1 MMSGIIGYGV
11 YVPKYRLKQQ
21 DAAIP
26 WGGFAMGEKAIC
38 GWDEDIISMAAE
50 ALDNAM
56 MHSGVKPADV
66 GALFLGTASSPLLE
80 QHLSPILAETLN
92 LSSNATVL
100 DFCGSVNAVSTALS
114 QCLTA
119 IAAKKIQC
127 GIVVGTENR
136 AVGPGSDGE
145 VNFGA
150 AAVAMVIGA
159 KGTIAEIEGVES
171 YSSLF
176 YDRWR
181 ATKDSWVTNYF
192 DYRFAREYGYTKHIE
207 EASKTLMEKL
217 GKKPADFNYAVFQ
230 QPDGRLPAGAGKG
243 IGIKNVFPDLTPAIG
258 DVGGVSPFLCLAGV
272 LDNAKAGE
280 RILVGSYGSGS
291 ANALSILVNDSIEQK
306 RGKTKTLEKYIARK
320 AYFDYPAYLRLMGNL
335 RRVPY

>member
-1 MMSGIIGYGV
+1 MSGIIGYGV

-26 WGGFAMGEKAIC
+26 WGGFGMGEKAIC

-56 MHSGVKPADV
+56 IHSGVKPGDI
-66 GALFLGTASSPLLE
+66 GALYLGTASTPLLE
-80 QHLSPILAETLN
+80 QHVSPILAETLN
-92 LSSNATVL
+92 LSPHAAVL

-127 GIVVGTENR
+127 GIVLGTENR

-145 VNFGA
+145 VSFGA
-150 AAVAMVIGA
+150 AAVAMVIGT
-159 KGTIAEIEGVES
+159 KSTVAEIEGVES
-171 YSSLF
+171 YSTLF

-181 ATKDSWVTNYF
+181 ATKDSWVSNYF
-192 DYRFAREYGYTKHIE
+192 DYRFTREYGYTKHIE
-207 EASKTLMEKL
+207 EACKALMEKL

-280 RILVGSYGSGS
+280 RILISSYGSGS
-291 ANALSILVNDSIEQK
+291 ANAFSILVNDSIEQK

-320 AYFDYPAYLRLMGNL
+320 AYFDYPAYLRLMGNI